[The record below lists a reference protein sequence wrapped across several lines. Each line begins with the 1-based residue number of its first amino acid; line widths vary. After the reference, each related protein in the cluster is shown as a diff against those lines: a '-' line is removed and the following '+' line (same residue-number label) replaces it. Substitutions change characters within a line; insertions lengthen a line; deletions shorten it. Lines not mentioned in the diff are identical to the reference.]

1 MQLGLPCLQ
10 TWGSWS
16 LKALRA
22 ASEACAVGCILQCF
36 AERGPTACVSSSAG
50 VSAASSAGNG
60 ASGSAFPTVG
70 CMASG
75 CAHLVSNGY

>member
-36 AERGPTACVSSSAG
+36 AERDPLRVLAAVLVCRLPPLQAMGLLVQPSPLWDAWLQG
-50 VSAASSAGNG
+50 V
-60 ASGSAFPTVG
+60 
-70 CMASG
+70 
-75 CAHLVSNGY
+75 LIW